1 MEITWRARHPLPQCD
16 FKMIHQSATVI
27 RTKTHVSSRL
37 HYNTLKS
44 ACKWWS
50 LNPLGGECC
59 VSWHSDGV
67 WSPLQ
72 LLREHRGMHLHTHTH
87 SDWTVSP
94 VLGYQLMLPCRH
106 ALQGTRSPACSEVVC
121 FPRQC
126 VTGPS
131 RCEDHMA
138 EGGWS
143 WRRTLMFFSWHE
155 LKWREFKDSICFLFD
170 ELRWWGWRRFYYFF
184 SIREDAQLC
193 KICHELHNCFSQQAL
208 FFLFLFFT
216 HKQKFKKKNKVQKVR
231 HSPETMVWHPV
242 EFLLTCGVFSPP
254 LYSHNYSVR

>member
-1 MEITWRARHPLPQCD
+1 MLCILAQRWCLVPFTTSE
-16 FKMIHQSATVI
+16 
-27 RTKTHVSSRL
+27 RTQGHAL
-37 HYNTLKS
+37 
-44 ACKWWS
+44 A
-50 LNPLGGECC
+50 
-59 VSWHSDGV
+59 
-67 WSPLQ
+67 
-72 LLREHRGMHLHTHTH
+72 HTHTH

-106 ALQGTRSPACSEVVC
+106 ALQGTRSPARSEVVC

-208 FFLFLFFT
+208 FFFYFCFLHT
-216 HKQKFKKKNKVQKVR
+216 NRSLRRRTKFRKCVIPQR
-231 HSPETMVWHPV
+231 QWFDTQSSS
-242 EFLLTCGVFSPP
+242 C
-254 LYSHNYSVR
+254 

>member
-1 MEITWRARHPLPQCD
+1 MEITGRARHPIPQCD

-72 LLREHRGMHLHTHTH
+72 LLREHRGMHLHTLAHTH
-87 SDWTVSP
+87 TQTGLYLP
-94 VLGYQLMLPCRH
+94 VVGYQLMLPCRH
-106 ALQGTRSPACSEVVC
+106 ALQGTRSPARSEVVC

-143 WRRTLMFFSWHE
+143 WRGTLMFFSWHE

-193 KICHELHNCFSQQAL
+193 KICHEPQTTCCITSFLSRLCFFCLFVFLHTNRSL
-208 FFLFLFFT
+208 RRRI
-216 HKQKFKKKNKVQKVR
+216 KFRKCVIPQR
-231 HSPETMVWHPV
+231 QWFDTQSSS
-242 EFLLTCGVFSPP
+242 C
-254 LYSHNYSVR
+254 

>member
-1 MEITWRARHPLPQCD
+1 M
-16 FKMIHQSATVI
+16 
-27 RTKTHVSSRL
+27 
-37 HYNTLKS
+37 
-44 ACKWWS
+44 
-50 LNPLGGECC
+50 
-59 VSWHSDGV
+59 
-67 WSPLQ
+67 
-72 LLREHRGMHLHTHTH
+72 
-87 SDWTVSP
+87 
-94 VLGYQLMLPCRH
+94 
-106 ALQGTRSPACSEVVC
+106 C

-155 LKWREFKDSICFLFD
+155 LKWWEFKDSICFLFD

-193 KICHELHNCFSQQAL
+193 KICHEPQTTCCITSFLSRLCFFCL
-208 FFLFLFFT
+208 FVFFT

-242 EFLLTCGVFSPP
+242 EFLLTCGVFLRFYIPTTTV
-254 LYSHNYSVR
+254 SVKMNTT